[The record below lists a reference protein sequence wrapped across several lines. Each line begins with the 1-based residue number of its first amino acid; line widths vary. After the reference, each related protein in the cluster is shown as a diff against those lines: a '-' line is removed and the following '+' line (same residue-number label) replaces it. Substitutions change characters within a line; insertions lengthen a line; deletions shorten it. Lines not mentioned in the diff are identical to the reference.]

1 MSAIDHEH
9 LDFERSGL
17 NAADRW
23 ATVAARAVAWA
34 DRRGVGLRDTI
45 VLLPFAQLLP
55 LARAAFGREG
65 GWLPRIETTQ
75 TLARALGPPARPE
88 PLQLALDRPADL
100 LGAAQLLEDHAAGRD
115 WARRDPIGFA
125 RAVSALVDTAQGLR
139 RAAAA
144 VPPEHRP
151 AHWDRARSLLAPVS
165 GPGATER
172 MLARLALEWAALGVE
187 PTTDRLFALR
197 PAAWVVLQAGG
208 ADPLAAALLDHAPHG
223 SAALV
228 IDTDPSLA
236 RLFDGIDVDRA
247 PGFVVCDGFE
257 HEAQCAAA
265 QVIRHVEQ
273 AEQPVALIAQDR
285 LLVRRVRALLEQAR
299 LTLLDETG
307 WTLSTTRAAAQLMAL
322 LRAARDDAGT
332 DALFDW
338 LKSLDAWPGQSD
350 LATRVSALE
359 SACRRRQA
367 GRIAA
372 LAGLDIEPWLA
383 PFAAEVIALLRRLP
397 ARARMG
403 VGDWLERLR
412 GTLADSGGLA
422 SLLADEAGR
431 QVLAALHLDVAGA
444 ARAEWL
450 QSAGARAI
458 DLDEFSAWVDT
469 VFERASYRPAMPAP
483 GTAQVVVTPLA
494 QALCRP
500 FAAIVL
506 PGADDSHLGA
516 PAAPHPLLSEA
527 ALQALGVPDAT
538 AQRSAEAIA
547 FSHLLRSAPITLMR
561 RRIDGTEPLA
571 DSPLVERLRL
581 ALLQRGAAFA
591 AWIDPRLDR
600 RPPAQPQRQPAPV
613 AAGLL
618 PSHLSASAAEAL
630 RACPYRFFALHLL
643 RLREEEELEGEVE
656 KRDYG
661 SWLHAV
667 LHDFHAGRSEGA
679 SREAEMQ
686 RLHEIGRASQARMGL
701 DDAAFLPFAASFA
714 AFVPRYVDWVRAR
727 DAAGAV
733 WREAEREVD
742 LPLAE
747 LEGVALRGVIDRVD
761 TVRAAAGHA
770 LELIDYK
777 TGSAEALKEK
787 VRQPFEDT
795 QLAFYAALLAPHAD
809 APLQAMYLA
818 LDGREL
824 KEIPH
829 RDVERSAAALRMGL
843 VAELKRVRAGAGLTA
858 LGEGATCDYCEAR
871 GLCRRDHWIREAES

>member
-1 MSAIDHEH
+1 MSAIDHDH
-9 LDFERSGL
+9 LDFESSGPS
-17 NAADRW
+17 AGGW
-23 ATVAARAVAWA
+23 GSVAACIAAWA
-34 DRRGVGLRDTI
+34 QRRGVALRDTV

-55 LARAAFGREG
+55 LARAAFGHAG

-75 TLARALGPPARPE
+75 TLARSLGPPVRPE

-100 LGAAQLLEDHAAGRD
+100 LSAAQLLEDHAAGRD
-115 WARRDPIGFA
+115 WARRDPLGFA
-125 RAVSALVDTAQGLR
+125 RAVSAVVDTAQALR

-144 VPPEHRP
+144 VPPLRR
-151 AHWDRARSLLAPVS
+151 AGHWERARALLAPVS

-187 PTTDRLFALR
+187 PASDRLFVLR
-197 PAAWVVLQAGG
+197 PAGWVVVQAGG
-208 ADPLAAALLDHAPHG
+208 PDPLATALIDARAEG
-223 SAALV
+223 TAALV
-228 IDTDPSLA
+228 IDTDPA
-236 RLFDGIDVDRA
+236 PDRLFDGIGVDPA

-273 AEQPVALIAQDR
+273 GEQPVALIAQDR
-285 LLVRRVRALLEQAR
+285 LLVRRVRALLEQAL

-307 WTLSTTRAAAQLMAL
+307 WTLSTTRAAARLMAL
-322 LRAARDDAGT
+322 LRAAREDAGT
-332 DALFDW
+332 DTLFDW
-338 LKSLDAWPGQSD
+338 LKSLDAWPGQPD
-350 LATRVSALE
+350 LAARVSALE
-359 SACRRRQA
+359 SLCRRQQV

-372 LAGLDIEPWLA
+372 LAGLELESWLSRFTA
-383 PFAAEVIALLRRLP
+383 DVLALLRRLP
-397 ARARMG
+397 ARGRLR
-403 VGDWLERLR
+403 VDEWLERLH
-412 GTLADSGGLA
+412 GALAASGGLA
-422 SLLADEAGR
+422 SLQADEAGR
-431 QVLAALHLDVAGA
+431 QVLAALRLDAPGA

-450 QSAGARAI
+450 QPAGPRTI

-469 VFERASYRPAMPAP
+469 VFERASYRPATPPP

-506 PGADDSHLGA
+506 PGAADTHLGA
-516 PAAPHPLLSEA
+516 PAPPHPLLSEA
-527 ALQALGVPDAT
+527 TLQALGLPHA
-538 AQRSAEAIA
+538 AAHRRIEAIA
-547 FSHLLRSAPITLMR
+547 FSHLLRSAPITLLR
-561 RRIDGTEPLA
+561 RRLDGAEPLA

-581 ALLQRGAAFA
+581 ALLQRGAGFA
-591 AWIDPRLDR
+591 VWTDPRLDR
-600 RPPAQPQRQPAPV
+600 EPPLQPQRQPAPA

-643 RLREEEELEGEVE
+643 RLREEDELDGEVE

-667 LHDFHAGRSEGA
+667 LHDFHAGRGEGA
-679 SREAEMQ
+679 SRDAEMQ

-714 AFVPRYVDWVRAR
+714 AFVPRYVDWLRAR

-761 TVRAAAGHA
+761 RVHRAGGGA

-824 KEIPH
+824 KEIAH
-829 RDVERSAAALRMGL
+829 RDVERSAAALRTGL
-843 VAELKRVRAGAGLTA
+843 VAELKRVRDGAGLIA
-858 LGEGATCDYCEAR
+858 LGEGVTCEYCEAR
-871 GLCRRDHWIREAES
+871 GLCRRDHWTREDKA